1 MVDMWLQIGGGA
13 ILLIVL
19 GTLLKCVGDIGQ
31 IKGTVTALVTR
42 MDKVDAEVRDL
53 RTEMNNRFA
62 EINARFL
69 RIENLLLGRPP
80 GSGTPSGPPEAGG

>member
-31 IKGTVTALVTR
+31 IKGTVGALVTR
-42 MDKVDAEVRDL
+42 VDKMDADIRDL
-53 RTEMNNRFA
+53 RNEM
-62 EINARFL
+62 NARFL
-69 RIENLLLGRPP
+69 RLENILLGRPP
-80 GSGTPSGPPEAGG
+80 GSGTPPTTPEAGG